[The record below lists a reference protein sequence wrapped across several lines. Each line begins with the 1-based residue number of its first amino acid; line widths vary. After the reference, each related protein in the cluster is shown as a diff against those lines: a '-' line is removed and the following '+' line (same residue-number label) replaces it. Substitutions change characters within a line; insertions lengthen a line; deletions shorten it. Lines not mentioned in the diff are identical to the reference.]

1 MLLLERMR
9 WCAAGLLHREE
20 GQTTAEYAL
29 VILAAAAVAV
39 VLIAWAHSSGKL
51 PDVLRPGDRQR
62 HGERRVRRRGREEQ
76 GASAVEFALVLPLL
90 LVVALAL
97 VQVGLLVRDRL
108 LVEAAARAGARTAA
122 VEADQ
127 AAIVDAVA
135 RSAPDLDAGAL
146 TVAVSR
152 AGAQGDP
159 VSVTV
164 GYTSAIRVPFIGWL
178 ITHGVGMEST
188 ATDRQEFG

>member
-1 MLLLERMR
+1 
-9 WCAAGLLHREE
+9 
-20 GQTTAEYAL
+20 
-29 VILAAAAVAV
+29 
-39 VLIAWAHSSGKL
+39 
-51 PDVLRPGDRQR
+51 
-62 HGERRVRRRGREEQ
+62 VRRRGHEQ
-76 GASAVEFALVLPLL
+76 RGASAVEFALVLPLL

-122 VEADQ
+122 VDPDEGAV
-127 AAIVDAVA
+127 ADAVA

-146 TVAVSR
+146 TVAVVR
-152 AGAQGDP
+152 AGTQGDP
-159 VSVTV
+159 VTVTV

-178 ITHGVGMEST
+178 ITHGVAMTST

>member
-1 MLLLERMR
+1 
-9 WCAAGLLHREE
+9 
-20 GQTTAEYAL
+20 
-29 VILAAAAVAV
+29 
-39 VLIAWAHSSGKL
+39 
-51 PDVLRPGDRQR
+51 
-62 HGERRVRRRGREEQ
+62 VRRRGREEQ

-127 AAIVDAVA
+127 AAIADAVA